1 MEIELRD
8 YQMDIYNKI
17 RKAFSEG
24 ANGVAAVL
32 PCRSRQIVYN
42 G

>member
-1 MEIELRD
+1 MKIELRD
-8 YQMDIYNKI
+8 YQEDIYNKI
-17 RKAFSEG
+17 RKEFAKG
-24 ANGVAAVL
+24 AKGVAAVL

>member
-1 MEIELRD
+1 MKIELRD

-32 PCRSRQIVYN
+32 PCRSRKIVCN

>member
-1 MEIELRD
+1 MKIELRD

-17 RKAFSEG
+17 RKSFSEG
-24 ANGVAAVL
+24 AKGVVAVL

>member
-1 MEIELRD
+1 MKIELRD
-8 YQMDIYNKI
+8 YQEDIYNKI
-17 RKAFSEG
+17 RKEFANG

-32 PCRSRQIVYN
+32 PCRSRKIVCN